1 MKIESDTATTGP
13 HDFDYSLENICRT
26 AETVETPTKLKVNKG
41 QVPEWMNFNWYRTG
55 PGIFEFG
62 DDEYQNLG
70 DPLAMIQR
78 MKFKNGEVEYQS
90 HLLESVHFK
99 MNKDANAIVTPEM
112 GTWGE
117 PEWVTNCEDMTE
129 DGTNPCMLEWMTSPD
144 FVSDNAYVSFF
155 IAGGR
160 LFASGETYHIW
171 EIDPITGHGIRRI
184 NLNDLFPETV
194 FKNNPETGCETVA
207 THLGKSK
214 IFF

>member
-1 MKIESDTATTGP
+1 
-13 HDFDYSLENICRT
+13 
-26 AETVETPTKLKVNKG
+26 
-41 QVPEWMNFNWYRTG
+41 MNFNWYRTG

-90 HLLESVHFK
+90 HLQESVHYK
-99 MNKDANAIVTPEM
+99 MNKEANAIVTPEM

-117 PEWVTNCEDMTE
+117 PEWVTNCDDMTE

-207 THLGKSK
+207 THLGKSVFHRSK
-214 IFF
+214 KTTVSNFSANIRICL